1 MSAHWRYLDSLPT
14 LPNLFVQAAL
24 RRKVTGTELPDI
36 GLRCWTSVD
45 AQKLSQYRE
54 VCGFS
59 ENSLLPPTYP
69 HVLAFNLQMQLMT
82 AKDFPFPLLGL
93 IHLANRIRIHRPLGS
108 LNKVYIGVK
117 AENLKPHD
125 KGATFDLIT
134 QVEDSMGLLW
144 EEESTMLCRDVQLE
158 GAVSSDYEPAALP
171 ATEVAR
177 WRAPA
182 EIGRRYA
189 KVSGDYNPIHL
200 SGPSAKLFGFPKAIA
215 HGMWLKARTL
225 AFLANHLP
233 ASNVDISVQF
243 QKPVRLP
250 SEIVLSA
257 SAAGSHG
264 QFRLE
269 GAPGLVHMV
278 GSWQPVTEVAE

>member
-24 RRKVTGTELPDI
+24 RRKVTGTELPEI

-59 ENSLLPPTYP
+59 ENSLLPATYP

-93 IHLANRIRIHRPLGS
+93 IHLANRIKIHRPLGS
-108 LNKVYIGVK
+108 VNKVYIGAK
-117 AENLKPHD
+117 AENLQPHE
-125 KGATFDLIT
+125 KGATFNLIT

-144 EEESTMLCRDVQLE
+144 EEESTMLCRDVKLE
-158 GAVSSDYEPAALP
+158 GAVISDYEPASLP
-171 ATEVAR
+171 VTEVAR

-215 HGMWLKARTL
+215 HGMWLEARTL

-250 SEIVLSA
+250 SEIALSA

-278 GSWQPVTEVAE
+278 GSWQPVMIIAE